1 MGVRSIF
8 TALVLATG
16 WLGPTVALAA
26 EWDRP
31 CGLDDVC
38 AIDGGEYYLAFPD
51 NWDGASSLPAI
62 VFFHGHNST
71 GQSALKSGTLR
82 RVFVENGY
90 LLIAPNGEQ
99 IQGRNTRRW
108 PARPL
113 EPGQWRDDVSFV
125 LDVMDDVATRV
136 PLQRDRVLVSG
147 FSAGGSMAWMMACYE
162 GEHFAGFA
170 SVAGALRRPI
180 PEEICPAGP
189 VRMMHIHGYSDA
201 QVPLEGR
208 GIGDWH
214 QGDVFESLSLLRA
227 TNTCRTNPT
236 TITMGDQFQ
245 CRIWQGCGSGH
256 DIQFCLHD
264 GGHGLP
270 QGWAELT
277 RDWFEGGQGS

>member
-1 MGVRSIF
+1 MICRLM
-8 TALVLATG
+8 AAVLAIA
-16 WLGPTVALAA
+16 LGTLASAGAVAQGSG
-26 EWDRP
+26 RP
-31 CGLDDVC
+31 CGLDSVC
-38 AIDGGEYYLAFPD
+38 SIDGGEYYLSFPED
-51 NWDGASSLPAI
+51 WDGTTSLPAI

-71 GQSALKSGTLR
+71 GQSALKSQTLR
-82 RVFVENGY
+82 RVFVDNGY
-90 LLIAPNGEQ
+90 LLISPNGER

-113 EPGQWRDDVSFV
+113 EPGQWRDDVAFV
-125 LDVMDDVATRV
+125 LDVMADVAERV
-136 PLQRDRVLVSG
+136 PLQEDRVLVSG

-180 PEEICPAGP
+180 PQETCPGGP
-189 VRMMHIHGYSDA
+189 VRMMHIHGFSDA

-214 QGDVFESLSLLRA
+214 QGDAFESLSLLRE
-227 TNTCRTNPT
+227 TNQCRTNPT
-236 TITMGDQFQ
+236 TITMGEKFQ
-245 CRIWQGCGSGH
+245 CRIWQGCGSDR

-277 RDWFEGGQGS
+277 REWFEGG